1 MAGFGGKYYNWMT
14 KQLKTPS
21 ESLIPPDGFVPISHT
36 NPFGASIGPIYE
48 REEHG
53 RFVRGLYVRPELTN
67 SAGIAHGGVLMT
79 FADIVLARGV
89 MQEIG
94 RSAVTVRM
102 VSDFMAPVLVNAW
115 LEGRAEVSR
124 VTRSLVFVS
133 GELTVKGKPV
143 FTAQGTFKP
152 LK

>member
-1 MAGFGGKYYNWMT
+1 MDHPEGNLPEAAN
-14 KQLKTPS
+14 
-21 ESLIPPDGFVPISHT
+21 PPDGFVPISHT
-36 NPFGASIGPIYE
+36 NPFGAGIGPIYE
-48 REEHG
+48 CEKNG
-53 RFVRGLYVRPELTN
+53 KFVRGLYIRPELSN

-94 RSAVTVRM
+94 GMAVTVRM
-102 VSDFMAPVLVNAW
+102 VSDFMAPVLVGAW
-115 LEGRAEVSR
+115 LEGRAEVSK

-133 GELTVKGKPV
+133 GELSVKGKVV
-143 FTAQGTFKP
+143 FTAQATFKP